1 MAQTDSYELGNDA
14 GLAFRLRLNAVLA
27 AVQSTNAGP
36 APPVQTRPGM
46 LWCDTSGSAP
56 LLMIRTLADDAW
68 QELLDG
74 GAY

>member
-36 APPVQTRPGM
+36 IPPVQTRPGM

-56 LLMIRTLADDAW
+56 VLMIRTLADDAW
-68 QELLDG
+68 AELLDG
-74 GAY
+74 GTY